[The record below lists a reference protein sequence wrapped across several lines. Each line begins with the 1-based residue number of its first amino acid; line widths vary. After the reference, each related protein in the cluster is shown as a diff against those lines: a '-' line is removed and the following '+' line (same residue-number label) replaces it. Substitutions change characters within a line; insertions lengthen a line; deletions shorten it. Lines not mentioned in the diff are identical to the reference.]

1 MSPSTT
7 SRSMKSL
14 VAVFFALFC
23 ISLIQT
29 PAVMA
34 EDKIYLDIAANQTR
48 KIKFAVPSFASK
60 GGGQNLGTE
69 LADILGKALAFHG
82 IITIIPASDYGGDQ
96 SANWKQVGADYVV
109 LGQFSA
115 SGDGLSFELR
125 LQDATSGS
133 TVLGKSFSGS
143 MDQKYSMLYKFC
155 DSIIESLTGKP
166 GIASSQI
173 AFISY
178 VGNSKEAYITDI
190 LGSFLRRVTRHNNL
204 VISPRFTRDGK
215 FLAYSSYHTGN
226 QNMYITDLSQNK
238 TTKLLFRH
246 KGLNYAPAWS
256 HSGQYLIVTLSKDGN
271 PDLYLCTPQGEIIE
285 QLTNNQGINVS
296 ASWSPDDSKIVFT
309 SDRTGKPQLYTMDMR
324 TRQTQRLTFEGSE
337 NAEPCWS
344 PTEDMIVYSSLTGGV
359 YQLFMIRA
367 SGGSPIQLTDDL
379 SHHESPFWSPDGN
392 QVIFAKR
399 GGKAHTINAIMKN
412 GSFQRQLFSFPGDH
426 TYPQW
431 SR

>member
-1 MSPSTT
+1 
-7 SRSMKSL
+7 MKSL
-14 VAVFFALFC
+14 IGTLLTLLLFSMLHASSAMC
-23 ISLIQT
+23 
-29 PAVMA
+29 

-48 KIKFAVPSFASK
+48 KIKFAVPNFASK

-82 IITIIPASDYGGDQ
+82 IISIIPSSDYGGDQ
-96 SANWKQVGADYVV
+96 SADWKQVGADYAV

-115 SGDGLSFELR
+115 SGESLTYDLR
-125 LQDATSGS
+125 LIETSSGNS
-133 TVLGKSFSGS
+133 ILGKSFSGT
-143 MDQKYSMLYKFC
+143 MGQKHSMLYKFC
-155 DSIIESLTGKP
+155 DSVIETLTGKP

-173 AFISY
+173 AFITY
-178 VGNSKEAYITDI
+178 TNNAKEAYLTDI

-204 VISPRFTRDGK
+204 VISPRFSRDGK

-226 QNMYITDLSQNK
+226 QNMYITDLSQSK
-238 TTKLLFRH
+238 TTKLLFRF

-271 PDLYLCTPQGEIIE
+271 PDLYLCTPQGEVIE
-285 QLTNNQGINVS
+285 QLTDNQGINVS

-309 SDRTGKPQLYTMDMR
+309 SDRTGKPQLYVMDMR
-324 TRQTQRLTFEGSE
+324 TRQTQRLTFEGTE

-359 YQLFMIRA
+359 YQLFLIRA